1 MSQQY
6 LRNLSLIVADPNGKG
21 LELGSLRCVFHVVR
35 GDTQTPN
42 SLDVSVYNTSDDTA
56 NRLRSPEFTQIQLAV
71 SYGDQPPQLI
81 FRGSI
86 RQVRKGREDQLNS
99 YVAITA
105 ADGDEAYNFSFAAL
119 TLAAGATPQNAIEA
133 LIKQMATAAAGA
145 PTGGSGGQA
154 VTQGYLPQL
163 TANKSVRGRTYFG
176 LCRDHLR
183 GLANNNDC
191 FWSIQDGAVTFIPQT
206 SFIPG
211 TAVLITPS
219 TGLISVPE
227 QTQNGL
233 EMTVLIN
240 PTIKVGQLVKLDSSD
255 VNQFRYGL
263 ENKATP
269 LNALLAQS
277 TTKLNADG
285 LYYCMRAEHTGDTR
299 GQIWYTKLTCLS
311 VDASQRLTS
320 APQAAIAPPFPTGV
334 GAGGN
339 LVPRY

>member
-6 LRNLSLIVADPNGKG
+6 LRNLSLIVANAAGKG
-21 LELGSLRCVFHVVR
+21 LELGSLRVTFHVAR
-35 GDTQTPN
+35 GDRQTPN
-42 SLDVSVYNTSDDTA
+42 TLDVSVWNLSDATA
-56 NRLRSPEFTQIQLAV
+56 NRLRTPEFTQLQLAV

-86 RQVRKGREDQLNS
+86 KQVRTGREDQLNS
-99 YVAITA
+99 YIAITA

-119 TLAAGATPQNAIEA
+119 TLAAGSTD
-133 LIKQMATAAAGA
+133 LDGIKAMIASMARQAAGN
-145 PTGGSGGQA
+145 PSGGSAGQQ
-154 VTQGYLPQL
+154 VSQGYIPQL
-163 TANKSVRGRTYFG
+163 SSDRSVRGRTYFG

-191 FWSIQDGAVTFIPQT
+191 VWSIQDGAVTFIPQT

-240 PTIKVGQLVKLDSSD
+240 PTIKVGQLVKLDSD
-255 VNQFRYGL
+255 VNQLRFGL
-263 ENKATP
+263 D
-269 LNALLAQS
+269 LNSIPTNLFLAQS
-277 TTKLNADG
+277 AAKLNADG
-285 LYYCMRAEHTGDTR
+285 LYYVMYAEHTGDTR
-299 GQIWYTKLTCLS
+299 GTVWYTKLTCLA
-311 VDASQRLTS
+311 VDAAIPQS
-320 APQAAIAPPFPTGV
+320 AVERAAILPAN
-334 GAGGN
+334 A
-339 LVPRY
+339 VPRY